1 MKTHIDRRQG
11 HVCGVECLPDSGLL
25 VNQARP
31 RHAAS
36 FYLAKNFQL
45 DQFTICNTE
54 KWDWYAMSRGACSL
68 SMLFSSAAV
77 MHNVFWGLYETG
89 QVCRT
94 LDMDDID

>member
-1 MKTHIDRRQG
+1 MEIHIVCRHG
-11 HVCGVECLPDSGLL
+11 HICGVECLPDSGLL

-36 FYLAKNFQL
+36 FHLAKNFKL
-45 DQFTICNTE
+45 DQFTIYNTE
-54 KWDWYAMSRGACSL
+54 KWDWYAMSQGACSL

-77 MHNVFWGLYETG
+77 MRNMFWRLYEAE